1 VFDSQLI
8 HKVGHSPPVYDPN
21 LYFNVKAVT
30 CVFCWRRVQR
40 LVLGPPFSSA
50 VGFCSRAG
58 GHEVLTKSSALFLM
72 LILVLL
78 GHAVEDCSFS
88 VWMST
93 LVSCFSALSCAF
105 NWVDWL
111 TVSDKQGLEKRLCHA
126 SYNKFQLW
134 LSIGSGVVVCSDKL
148 LCIVYRTRKMNK
160 RTDVPAVWLIN
171 EYTCLIGE
179 SDVL

>member
-1 VFDSQLI
+1 MCFLLTACSE
-8 HKVGHSPPVYDPN
+8 
-21 LYFNVKAVT
+21 T
-30 CVFCWRRVQR
+30 CAR
-40 LVLGPPFSSA
+40 P
-50 VGFCSRAG
+50 
-58 GHEVLTKSSALFLM
+58 ALFLRGRF
-72 LILVLL
+72 LFKSRRSWGVDKVISIVPDANIGFAGARCRGLL
-78 GHAVEDCSFS
+78 LQRLNEHVG
-88 VWMST
+88 
-93 LVSCFSALSCAF
+93 LPVSCFSALSCAF

-111 TVSDKQGLEKRLCHA
+111 TVRDKQGLEKRLCHA